1 MISDMKLGY
10 KTSWFILLAIVA
22 IVATMVAVPVW
33 LIQPFAPQTPR
44 SVEISYFLRSW
55 SPIATVIFA
64 IAALAIAVV
73 IWRGSRRWFGKAA
86 VILPLLIVGVF
97 TWFAFQNHFEWMF
110 NPLGEARFAK
120 VAEADFLADKDMVLA
135 VNVNGD
141 AVAFPVRLMAYHH
154 VAQDVVG
161 GTPITATY

>member
-1 MISDMKLGY
+1 MKLGY
-10 KTSWFILLAIVA
+10 KSAWFILLAIVA
-22 IVATMVAVPVW
+22 VVTTMVAVPVW

-55 SPIATVIFA
+55 SPIATVILA
-64 IAALAIAVV
+64 IAALATAVV

-86 VILPLLIVGVF
+86 LVFPLLIVGVF

-120 VAEADFLADKDMVLA
+120 VGEADFLADKDMVLA